1 MTNGETIAYFKGMLE
16 AGGYTEPIDMAIEA
30 LKAGQ
35 AAYDKGFDDGLEQ
48 GLKIGEPCAD
58 CVSRKAAI
66 DACLKGLNRKEMVA
80 NIKSLL
86 SVTPA
91 QKWIPVSEKLPEE
104 TGWYI
109 VTIRTEKGIAVC
121 EQSYRKGENHWTT
134 LKGIEVIAWMPLPEP
149 YKEVDDEASD

>member
-1 MTNGETIAYFKGMLE
+1 MTREDAIAFFRDMNECTYGNLE
-16 AGGYTEPIDMAIEA
+16 ALDMATEA
-30 LKAGQ
+30 LKA
-35 AAYDKGFDDGLEQ
+35 
-48 GLKIGEPCAD
+48 EPCAD

-80 NIKSLL
+80 NIKSLP